1 MLITFKLLKTQ
12 KIVSAEVD
20 ENKSPDELL
29 EQIKALFDIT
39 EDGALKLIIG
49 N

>member
-1 MLITFKLLKTQ
+1 MLIKFNLLNTS

-20 ENKSPDELL
+20 ETKTPLELS

-39 EDGALKLIIG
+39 DDGAFVLNVGK
-49 N
+49 